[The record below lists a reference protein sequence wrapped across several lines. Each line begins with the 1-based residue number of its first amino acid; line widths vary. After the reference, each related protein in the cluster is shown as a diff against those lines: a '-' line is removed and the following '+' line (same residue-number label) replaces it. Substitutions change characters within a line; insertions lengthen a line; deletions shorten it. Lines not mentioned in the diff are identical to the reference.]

1 MPETKN
7 VLELM
12 TEMLHEQE
20 NHRMRS
26 NNCAIDNH
34 FITNIDG
41 DEKTEESYENKVKF
55 KFKKFSC
62 NFLFYAHR
70 VLFVNRFHS

>member
-20 NHRMRS
+20 NFKRT
-26 NNCAIDNH
+26 NCAIENNY
-34 FITNIDG
+34 IKNIDG
-41 DEKTEESYENKVKF
+41 EKEETYENKVYF
-55 KFKKFSC
+55 
-62 NFLFYAHR
+62 
-70 VLFVNRFHS
+70 

>member
-20 NHRMRS
+20 NYKLRS
-26 NNCAIDNH
+26 SCANEENYIS
-34 FITNIDG
+34 NING
-41 DEKTEESYENKVKF
+41 DKTDTYDNKVVKI
-55 KFKKFSC
+55 
-62 NFLFYAHR
+62 
-70 VLFVNRFHS
+70 

>member
-20 NHRMRS
+20 NYKLSYSQTIKCM
-26 NNCAIDNH
+26 
-34 FITNIDG
+34 NI
-41 DEKTEESYENKVKF
+41 E
-55 KFKKFSC
+55 
-62 NFLFYAHR
+62 
-70 VLFVNRFHS
+70 

>member
-20 NHRMRS
+20 NSKLRS
-26 NNCAIDNH
+26 NCAIDNQYV
-34 FITNIDG
+34 NKNDG
-41 DEKTEESYENKVKF
+41 EKKENYDIKV
-55 KFKKFSC
+55 C
-62 NFLFYAHR
+62 
-70 VLFVNRFHS
+70 

>member
-20 NHRMRS
+20 NSKTRS
-26 NNCAIDNH
+26 SCAIENNYL
-34 FITNIDG
+34 TNNDG
-41 DEKTEESYENKVKF
+41 EKTENYENKVRYNLKM
-55 KFKKFSC
+55 S
-62 NFLFYAHR
+62 L
-70 VLFVNRFHS
+70 